1 MQRDDVLSILTNHQM
16 ELRNTYGVKSLA
28 LFGSV
33 ARDEAGP
40 DSDVDILVEF
50 DRRPVGLFEFIDLQ
64 LFLEQILATNVDL
77 ATPNSLSDWMKQG
90 VQRDL
95 VNVH

>member
-1 MQRDDVLSILTNHQM
+1 MQRDDVLSILTNHQE
-16 ELRNTYGVKSLA
+16 ELRNTYGVKYLA

-64 LFLEQILATNVDL
+64 LFLERILESRVDL
-77 ATPNSLSDWMKQG
+77 ATPNSLSDRMKPG
-90 VQRDL
+90 VERDL
-95 VNVH
+95 VNVR